1 MTRRDGRGRR
11 SERGG
16 EVRGKDDCRR
26 GCRFPGC
33 VLCDL
38 GSGRVLVCRPESAG
52 GVFRWVGG
60 RSQRGLDWGGVVF
73 VFGGGLEEWIE
84 GEGGGRGKGNR
95 NETGGEKATD
105 RGDGTS
111 EPRLY

>member
-60 RSQRGLDWGGVVF
+60 RSRCGLDWGGAAF
-73 VFGGGLEEWIE
+73 VSGVGV
-84 GEGGGRGKGNR
+84 
-95 NETGGEKATD
+95 D
-105 RGDGTS
+105 
-111 EPRLY
+111 